1 MEFEKKLSGEYL
13 EVYKDV
19 VSELELEEINGITTV
34 EVKNDILD
42 MFLSAQ
48 EDGVSA
54 RGIIG
59 NSPKNFVKEILS
71 NLDNS
76 KLTLLR
82 IGRRISQLLAGLG
95 GIGLVNLVTERG
107 RPFAFTIGTM
117 ALILV
122 LMFGDF
128 LGKYF
133 SRKLNFGK
141 SRRCRKNIIEW
152 TFNVVGIVVVGI
164 MNWPILFMINSP
176 YVFTIGCLFIGFI
189 LLLVTDVIFK

>member
-1 MEFEKKLSGEYL
+1 MEFEKRLSGEYL

-59 NSPKNFVKEILS
+59 NSTKDFVEEILS

-82 IGRRISQLLAGLG
+82 IGRLISQIIAGLG
-95 GIGLVNLVTERG
+95 GIGIVNLVTEKG
-107 RPFAFTIGTM
+107 RPFAFTTDI
-117 ALILV
+117 AVLIIFIIL
-122 LMFGDF
+122 GDF
-128 LGKYF
+128 LGRYL
-133 SRKLNFGK
+133 SRKLTFGK
-141 SRRCRKNIIEW
+141 SRKFRRNIVAW
-152 TFNVVGIVVVGI
+152 TFDLIGISSLI
-164 MNWPILFMINSP
+164 MLNGRTLFMVNSP
-176 YVFTIGCLFIGFI
+176 LIFTIGCILIGLI
-189 LLLVTDVIFK
+189 TLLVVDIMFK